1 MEMIEQQT
9 QLDPAETRDQ
19 DARPIKVG
27 ILGATFETGNMGLG
41 ALAAGTVQCI
51 RYEYPNADVF
61 LMDYLHEET
70 ARRVRIDGE
79 YLTVPLLNMRFSKK
93 ILLPN
98 NIALLIFLTLISK
111 LIPGRKLKRKFISR
125 NRYLREI
132 AEAHFFV
139 SLAGGDSFADIYGFS
154 RLVYVALPQLLV
166 LLTGKRLI
174 LMPQTYGPFRGA
186 WARAIARFILRRA
199 EVVYSRDASGV
210 ESITSMLGLP
220 ADSPKVRFCYDVG
233 FLLEPDSPVHLEI
246 EGISLRHR
254 SDTTLVG
261 VNVSGLLLMEGYTRN
276 NMFGLK
282 LNYRS
287 LIQQVV
293 AHVLQQPNVNVLL
306 VPHVFGEEAG
316 SETDTLAC
324 NAIFDELKGKY
335 EGRLG
340 TVRGSYNQNEIK
352 YVIGQCDFFV
362 GSRMHACI
370 AAVSQSVPAVSIAYS
385 DKFAGVMKAVG
396 VESLVADPRR
406 MTSVEILAHISSNLR
421 DRETLHRRLLQKMP
435 QVKRTI
441 LETIAD
447 EISTLAV
454 EPQRPI

>member
-1 MEMIEQQT
+1 MIEQQT
-9 QLDPAETRDQ
+9 QLDPAETREYN
-19 DARPIKVG
+19 AKPIKVG
-27 ILGATFETGNMGLG
+27 VLGATFETGNMGLG

-61 LMDYLHEET
+61 LMDYLQEET
-70 ARRVRIDGE
+70 ARQVRIDGR

-93 ILLPN
+93 IFLPN
-98 NIALLIFLTLISK
+98 NIALLIFLTLVSK
-111 LIPGRKLKRKFISR
+111 LIPSQNLKRKFINR

-132 AEAHFFV
+132 ADTHGFV

-154 RLVYVALPQLLV
+154 RLLYVALPQLLV
-166 LLTGKRLI
+166 LLAGKRLI

-199 EVVYSRDASGV
+199 EMIYSRDVSGV
-210 ESITSMLGLP
+210 DDIGSMLGLP
-220 ADSPKVRFCYDVG
+220 VGSPKVRFCYDVG
-233 FLLEPDSPVHLEI
+233 FLLEPDAPAHLKI
-246 EGISLRHR
+246 EGISLSRR
-254 SDTTLVG
+254 SNATLVG

-282 LNYRS
+282 VSYRS
-287 LIQQVV
+287 LIEQVV
-293 AHVLQQPNVNVLL
+293 EHLLQQPNVNVLL

-324 NAIFDELKGKY
+324 NAIFDELRGKY
-335 EGRLG
+335 QGRLG
-340 TVRGSYNQNEIK
+340 VVRGRYNQNEIK
-352 YVIGQCDFFV
+352 YIIGQCDFFV

-385 DKFAGVMKAVG
+385 DKFVGVMKAVG

-406 MTSVEILAHISSNLR
+406 MTVDEILAHVSSNLQGR
-421 DRETLHRRLLQKMP
+421 DALQRQLLQRMP
-435 QVKRTI
+435 RVKRTI
-441 LETIAD
+441 LNTIAD

-454 EPQRPI
+454 KA

>member
-1 MEMIEQQT
+1 MIQEQT
-9 QLDPAETRDQ
+9 QISPAEVRGRLAT
-19 DARPIKVG
+19 PIKVG

-51 RYEYPNADVF
+51 RYEYPNSHVF

-70 ARRVRIDGE
+70 TRQVRIDGE

-93 ILLPN
+93 IFLAN
-98 NIALLIFLTLISK
+98 NIALLIFLSLVAK
-111 LIPGRKLKRKFISR
+111 LIPGQKLKRKFINR

-132 AEAHFFV
+132 AETHFFV

-154 RLVYVALPQLLV
+154 RLVYVALPQILV
-166 LLTGKRLI
+166 LLAGKRLI
-174 LMPQTYGPFRGA
+174 LMPQTYGPFRGW
-186 WARAIARFILRRA
+186 WARLIARFILRRA
-199 EVVYSRDASGV
+199 EMIYSRDVSGTEDV
-210 ESITSMLGLP
+210 AGMLGLP
-220 ADSPKVRFCYDVG
+220 AGSPKVRFCYDVG
-233 FLLEPDSPVHLEI
+233 FLLEPDAPARLEI
-246 EGISLRHR
+246 DGVSLHHR

-261 VNVSGLLLMEGYTRN
+261 VNVSGLLFIEGYTRD

-282 LNYRS
+282 VSYRA
-287 LIQQVV
+287 LIVQVV
-293 AHVLQQPNVNVLL
+293 EHLLRYPDLNVLL
-306 VPHVFGEEAG
+306 VPHVFGQEAG
-316 SETDTLAC
+316 SETDSLAC

-340 TVRGSYNQNEIK
+340 TVRGRYNQNEIK
-352 YVIGQCDFFV
+352 FIIGQCDFFV

-385 DKFAGVMKAVG
+385 DKFVGVMKAVG

-406 MTSVEILAHISSNLR
+406 MTAEEILAHISKNLN
-421 DRETLHRRLLQKMP
+421 DREALHRQLLQKMP

-441 LETIAD
+441 LNTIAD
-447 EISTLAV
+447 EIGGLGM
-454 EPQRPI
+454 EL

>member
-1 MEMIEQQT
+1 MIEQQT
-9 QLDPAETRDQ
+9 QLDPAVTREYS
-19 DARPIKVG
+19 ATPIKIG

-70 ARRVRIDGE
+70 ARQVRIDGR

-93 ILLPN
+93 IFLPN
-98 NIALLIFLTLISK
+98 NIALLIFLTLVSK
-111 LIPGRKLKRKFISR
+111 LIPGQKLKRKFINR

-132 AEAHFFV
+132 ADTHGFV

-154 RLVYVALPQLLV
+154 RLLYVALPQLLV
-166 LLTGKRLI
+166 LLAGKRLI

-199 EVVYSRDASGV
+199 EMIYSRDVSGV
-210 ESITSMLGLP
+210 EGIASMLGLP
-220 ADSPKVRFCYDVG
+220 AGSPKVRFCYDIG
-233 FLLEPDSPVHLEI
+233 FLLEPDAPAHLKI
-246 EGISLRHR
+246 EGISLSHR
-254 SDTTLVG
+254 SNATLVG

-282 LNYRS
+282 VSYRS
-287 LIQQVV
+287 LIQQIVE
-293 AHVLQQPNVNVLL
+293 HLLQQPNVNVLL

-324 NAIFDELKGKY
+324 NAIFEELRGKY

-340 TVRGSYNQNEIK
+340 VVRGHYNQNEIK
-352 YVIGQCDFFV
+352 YIIGQCDFFV

-385 DKFAGVMKAVG
+385 DKFVGVMKAVG

-406 MTSVEILAHISSNLR
+406 MTVDEILAHVSSNLHG
-421 DRETLHRRLLQKMP
+421 REALHRQLLQRMP

-441 LETIAD
+441 LNTIAD

-454 EPQRPI
+454 KA

>member
-1 MEMIEQQT
+1 MIEQQT
-9 QLDPAETRDQ
+9 QIESAEVRSQ
-19 DARPIKVG
+19 DATAVKVG

-51 RYEYPNADVF
+51 RCEYPNARVF

-70 ARRVRIDGE
+70 ARQVRIDGE

-93 ILLPN
+93 IFLPN
-98 NIALLIFLTLISK
+98 NIALLILLSLVAK
-111 LIPGRKLKRKFISR
+111 LIPGQKLKRKFLAR

-132 AEAHFFV
+132 AETNFFV
-139 SLAGGDSFADIYGFS
+139 SLAGGDSFSDIYGFT
-154 RLVYVALPQLLV
+154 RLLYVALPQLLV
-166 LLTGKRLI
+166 LLAGKRLI

-199 EVVYSRDASGV
+199 EMIYSRDVSGV
-210 ESITSMLGLP
+210 ADVSSMLGLP
-220 ADSPKVRFCYDVG
+220 GGSPKVRFCYDVG
-233 FLLEPDSPVHLEI
+233 FLLEPDAPAHLDI
-246 EGISLRHR
+246 DGVSLHHR
-254 SDTTLVG
+254 SDAVLVG
-261 VNVSGLLLMEGYTRN
+261 VNVSGLLFIEGYTRN

-282 LNYRS
+282 VSYRN
-287 LIQQVV
+287 LVLQVV
-293 AHVLQQPNVNVLL
+293 EHLLRDPNVSVLL

-324 NAIFDELKGKY
+324 NAIFDALKGKY

-340 TVRGSYNQNEIK
+340 VVRGGYNQNEIK
-352 YVIGQCDFFV
+352 YIIGQCDFFV

-385 DKFAGVMKAVG
+385 DKFVGVMKAVG

-406 MTSVEILAHISSNLR
+406 VASEEILAHISRNLF
-421 DRETLHRRLLQKMP
+421 DRETLHRQLQQRMP
-435 QVKRTI
+435 HVKRMI
-441 LETIAD
+441 LNTIAD
-447 EISTLAV
+447 EIGGVDLDMQKS
-454 EPQRPI
+454 I

>member
-1 MEMIEQQT
+1 MIQEQT
-9 QLDPAETRDQ
+9 KIEPPKIRRLDAK
-19 DARPIKVG
+19 PIRVG

-79 YLTVPLLNMRFSKK
+79 YLTVPLLNIRFSKK

-98 NIALLIFLTLISK
+98 NIALLIFLTLVSK
-111 LIPGRKLKRKFISR
+111 LIPGDKLKRKFISR

-132 AEAHFFV
+132 SETHFFV
-139 SLAGGDSFADIYGFS
+139 SLAGGDSFADIYGFV

-166 LLTGKRLI
+166 LLAGKRLI
-174 LMPQTYGPFRGA
+174 LMPQTYGPFRGVC
-186 WARAIARFILRRA
+186 ARAIARFILRRA
-199 EVVYSRDASGV
+199 EMVYSRDVSGV
-210 ESITSMLGLP
+210 EGIASVLGLP
-220 ADSPKVRFCYDVG
+220 PDSPKLRFCYDVG
-233 FLLEPDSPVHLEI
+233 FLLEPDPPAHLEVD
-246 EGISLRHR
+246 GLSPQHR

-261 VNVSGLLLMEGYTRN
+261 VNVSGLLMMEGYTRN

-282 LNYRS
+282 VSYRS

-293 AHVLQQPNVNVLL
+293 ERLLQQPTVNVLL
-306 VPHVFGEEAG
+306 IPHVFGEEIG

-324 NAIFDELKGKY
+324 DAIFDELKGKY

-340 TVRGSYNQNEIK
+340 VVRGRYNQNEIK
-352 YVIGQCDFFV
+352 YIIGQCNFFV

-406 MTSVEILAHISSNLR
+406 MTTAEILALISSNLR
-421 DRETLHRRLLQKMP
+421 DRATLHRQLLQKMP

-441 LETIAD
+441 LNTIAD

-454 EPQRPI
+454 EAQKPA